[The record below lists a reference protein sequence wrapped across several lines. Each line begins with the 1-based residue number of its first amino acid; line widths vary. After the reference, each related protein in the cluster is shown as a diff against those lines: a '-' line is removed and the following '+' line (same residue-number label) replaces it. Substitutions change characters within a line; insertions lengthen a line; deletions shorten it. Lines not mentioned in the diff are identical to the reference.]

1 MVFILKNYHCC
12 VTKTLTS
19 RCNRRH
25 MWKIFT
31 QNQGNDERQFD
42 DLLAGLREVRSE
54 SLLSEEQKSLMKM
67 DFFEARGILD
77 RENSVER
84 PVEVTSM
91 LRAVRA
97 VAVGRLL
104 SGYQKKMLL
113 ANVMARTGRVKWSW
127 QSGFWLFR
135 NWRSSL
141 ASLLVFVMVLTSL
154 MVVPMDLRV
163 TRASKW
169 TFLEKVDGEAFVN
182 RNDKIIPVYADFAL
196 QEGDM
201 IFTSDEGFVTIRY
214 LDDSVTRL
222 GENTTVTI
230 NRLYVRP
237 DNAVQ
242 TEVKVQLLGGY
253 LWASVYNLVN
263 NQSRFTVETSNV
275 RANVSDKAAFA
286 VSTDKGKT
294 TLSVFENTVDV
305 SNKQSVSDT
314 RSVVAGFQAEVTEV
328 SSQEVH
334 LPMVVQKN
342 QEQGSGWV
350 VANLDLDQKHQEK
363 LLQENL
369 QFASDAVASH
379 DGTFG
384 LLADI
389 RDTTKLVLTNAKIES
404 ARQRF
409 MDAHLGI
416 IRAQELLN
424 KANEEN
430 QLRRQ
435 VVPLV
440 LQYKTA
446 VREIMNDFIMM
457 RDENMEQADKL
468 LGWMREEIDL
478 QRKALSLVM
487 PGDKLYVVKDAVN
500 ESGYFLALN
509 SANKASYLLDRA
521 RNRLLET
528 QTLIVKDDIK
538 GAEAVFRKYLAELD
552 VLIEQVDDSQVRAM
566 ENGLFALFDEQIRQ
580 LKVLAAMESE
590 LIGKKDQNLLA
601 MVVKVR
607 NDSLEKLVNIFH
619 IYRQKKIPFGMVL
632 SLRNLIEEYV
642 PYSRTKILWQARL
655 DEVLDIS
662 PNTEV
667 LEQDVSSDGVA
678 LSAKRIDEAELK
690 VKAVN
695 CLSDCGD
702 ITKR

>member
-1 MVFILKNYHCC
+1 
-12 VTKTLTS
+12 
-19 RCNRRH
+19 
-25 MWKIFT
+25 MWKIFA
-31 QNQGNDERQFD
+31 QNQGNDEQQFD
-42 DLLAGLREVRSE
+42 DLLAGLREVGNE
-54 SLLSEEQKSLMKM
+54 NLLSNERKSLMKM

-77 RENSVER
+77 RDNSVER
-84 PVEVTSM
+84 PVEVTAM
-91 LRAVRA
+91 LRAVKA
-97 VAVGRLL
+97 VSAGRLL

-113 ANVMARTGRVKWSW
+113 ANVMARIGRVKWSW

-154 MVVPMDLRV
+154 MVIPMDVRV

-169 TFLEKVDGEAFVN
+169 TFLEKVDGEVFVN
-182 RNDKIIPVYADFAL
+182 RNDKTIPVYADFAL

-242 TEVKVQLLGGY
+242 TEVRVQLLGGY

-305 SNKQSVSDT
+305 SNKQSASDT
-314 RSVVAGFQAEVTEV
+314 QSVVAGFQAEVTEV

-342 QEQGSGWV
+342 QGRGSGWV

-389 RDTTKLVLTNAKIES
+389 RDTTKLVLINAKIES

-446 VREIMNDFIMM
+446 VREIMNDFVMM

-528 QTLIVKDDIK
+528 QTLIVKDDLK
-538 GAEAVFRKYLAELD
+538 AAEAVFRKYLAELD

-607 NDSLEKLVNIFH
+607 NDSLEKLVNIFY
-619 IYRQKKIPFGMVL
+619 IYKQKKLPFGMVL

>member
-1 MVFILKNYHCC
+1 
-12 VTKTLTS
+12 
-19 RCNRRH
+19 
-25 MWKIFT
+25 MWKIFA
-31 QNQGNDERQFD
+31 QNQGNDEQQFD
-42 DLLAGLREVRSE
+42 DLLAGLREVGNE
-54 SLLSEEQKSLMKM
+54 NLLSNERKSLMKM

-77 RENSVER
+77 RDNSVER
-84 PVEVTSM
+84 PVEVTAM
-91 LRAVRA
+91 LRAVKA
-97 VAVGRLL
+97 VSAGRLL

-113 ANVMARTGRVKWSW
+113 ANVMARIGRVKWSW

-154 MVVPMDLRV
+154 MVIPMDVRV

-169 TFLEKVDGEAFVN
+169 TFLEKVDGEVFVN
-182 RNDKIIPVYADFAL
+182 RNDKTIPVYADFAL

-242 TEVKVQLLGGY
+242 TEVRVQLLGGY

-305 SNKQSVSDT
+305 SNKQSASDT
-314 RSVVAGFQAEVTEV
+314 QSVVAGFQAEVTEV

-342 QEQGSGWV
+342 QGRGSGWV

-389 RDTTKLVLTNAKIES
+389 RDTTKLVLINAKIES

-446 VREIMNDFIMM
+446 VREIMNDFVMM

-528 QTLIVKDDIK
+528 QTLIVKDDLK
-538 GAEAVFRKYLAELD
+538 AAEAVFRKYLVELD

-607 NDSLEKLVNIFH
+607 NDSLEKLVNIFY
-619 IYRQKKIPFGMVL
+619 IYKQKKLPFGMVL